1 MRTFKAR
8 RGVGL
13 TSSAASAIALV
24 AAVAL
29 FSLFVVPAGSAAGT
43 MTEPSSELA
52 KQMRSLAAS
61 AAAKESQRV
70 LDDAI
75 LSPQVGRALRTSLK
89 TFAGQM
95 TPFEKSLVSAG
106 ALVGGVKYTSA
117 LKALRSRHKLTAEQT
132 KTLAHLLSAFAANP
146 AVQVLIKRGKAVQAS
161 PKRLAALLAA
171 LRAQPT
177 FMASRFP
184 STGIPDL
191 DRVLSSVAGA
201 VRSKATASVSKRFST
216 LLATPG
222 GAKYIKALPPLDV
235 TALVPAYELA
245 TYTLPST
252 ARAAGTPPPTQS
264 AWEAAVLSAEDELAL
279 GEAKVTLDI
288 ITDALLEHG
297 PSPGALLELVE
308 TLERAAETLEQGTA
322 PPKLEL
328 TSAQAGPWVAGVGY
342 GFVVNGFWSN
352 GLPMGPVRFG
362 TLSGPTLEMTHGE
375 CQGATCTSVK
385 AESHTVTALVGGSST
400 SLTLDVVPAQLHEIH
415 VQERLAPFVDP
426 LTVNVVGVPQEYVVS
441 GTDAFGNDIT
451 GLNFDLSISPVGGSS
466 LPCAGLFCT
475 PVAPG
480 SNIITASYTVPG
492 TGNTVTGSGAV
503 YVTPVSLS
511 LSPERASVS
520 VGQAQ
525 QFTVD
530 GLDGNGSDVGPDPNA
545 TLSISPDGSC
555 TGYTCTA
562 STTGAHTVTATDGT
576 ATGSAILNVEG
587 IKINPATLPEATE
600 GEPYSATL
608 TAEGGEE
615 PYTWALASG
624 SLPEGLSLDPGTG
637 VISGTPIEAGESTFE
652 VTVTDK
658 LGATAKAGYNLEV
671 TGPGCTVGGMQSLFC
686 ESTNPQVTLDLDGD
700 GASECAFS
708 TAIDWGDGSP
718 VQTVMYPGNNVAEG
732 SSAILFTTSHTYSAP
747 GVYTIATTTS
757 VVGVICDAPPSGD
770 GSGWDDG
777 PYQFAFEP

>member
-1 MRTFKAR
+1 MRTFRAR
-8 RGVGL
+8 KGVGR
-13 TSSAASAIALV
+13 TSWSASAIALV

-29 FSLFVVPAGSAAGT
+29 FSLSVVSTDSAAGT

-52 KQMRSLAAS
+52 KQMQSLAAS

-70 LDDAI
+70 LNDAI
-75 LSPQVGRALRTSLK
+75 LSPQVARALRASLR

-106 ALVGGVKYTSA
+106 ALVGSTRYTSA
-117 LKALRSRHKLTAEQT
+117 LKSLRSRHKLTAEQT
-132 KTLAHLLSAFAANP
+132 KTLAKLLSAFAANP

-177 FMASRFP
+177 SIASRIP

-191 DRVLSSVAGA
+191 DGVLSSVAGA

-222 GAKYIKALPPLDV
+222 AANYIKALPPLDV

-252 ARAAGTPPPTQS
+252 ARASGTPPSTQS

-279 GEAKVTLDI
+279 GEAKVTIDS
-288 ITDALLEHG
+288 ITDALREHG
-297 PSPGALLELVE
+297 PSPDALVDLVE
-308 TLERAAETLEQGTA
+308 TLERAAETLEQGTV

-328 TSAQAGPWVAGVGY
+328 TSAQVVPWVAGVRY

-362 TLSGPTLEMTHGE
+362 TLSGPTLEMTHGDGE
-375 CQGATCTSVK
+375 CEGATCTSVK

-426 LTVNVVGVPQEYVVS
+426 LTVNVVGVPQEYIGS

-451 GLNFDLSISPVGGSS
+451 GLSFDLSISRVGGSS

-475 PVAPG
+475 PVALG
-480 SNIITASYTVPG
+480 SNVITASYTVPE
-492 TGNTVTGSGAV
+492 TSNTITGSVAV
-503 YVTPVSLS
+503 YVAPVSLG
-511 LSPERASVS
+511 LSPEGASVS

-525 QFTVD
+525 HFTVH
-530 GLDGNGSDVGPDPNA
+530 GLDGNGSDVGPDLNA
-545 TLSISPDGSC
+545 TLSISPDGTC

-562 STTGAHTVTATDGT
+562 STAGAHIVTATDGT
-576 ATGSAILNVEG
+576 AKGSAILNVEG
-587 IKINPATLPEATE
+587 IKISPATLPEATE

-608 TAEGGEE
+608 TAEGGEK

-637 VISGTPIEAGESTFE
+637 VISGTASNAGESTFD
-652 VTVTDK
+652 VIVTDS
-658 LGATAKAGYNLEV
+658 LGATATAGYKIKVMQV
-671 TGPGCTVGGMQSLFC
+671 TGPCTVRGGGLASVCQSASPHL
-686 ESTNPQVTLDLDGD
+686 TLDLDGY
-700 GASECAFS
+700 GEASSCTFS
-708 TAIDWGDGSP
+708 TEIDWGDGSP
-718 VQTVMYPGNNVAEG
+718 VQTVMYLGNGAPVGNYEAV
-732 SSAILFTTSHTYSAP
+732 LFTTSHTYSAP
-747 GVYTIATTTS
+747 GAYTIATAVS
-757 VVGVICDAPPSGD
+757 GVGANC
-770 GSGWDDG
+770 GWYDG
-777 PYQFAFEP
+777 PYRFTYMP